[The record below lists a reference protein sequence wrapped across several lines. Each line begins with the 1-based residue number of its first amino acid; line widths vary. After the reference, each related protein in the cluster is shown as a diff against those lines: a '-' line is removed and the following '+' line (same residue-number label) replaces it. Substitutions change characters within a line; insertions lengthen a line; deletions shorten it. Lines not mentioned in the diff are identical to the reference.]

1 MVYTTTDN
9 ELNQIFYRLT
19 LVMVMSRKV
28 SIYHLYLSTYHIYLS
43 NLGCHTPLATTHS
56 SCVKQQLAYYEKYSK
71 RDSLNR
77 YKGFTLVELIV
88 TLAIIAIIVT
98 IATPFMLRQLAT
110 MEAKRIRYA
119 LSNTLKV
126 AKAESLI
133 RRKNL
138 ILCLSNDNSRCN
150 RNSNEV
156 LLLFIDNNRNN
167 HFDQGTDQLVE
178 QQHLSPKYATIHLRV
193 GSRRHYTKFWG
204 NSGKPRGHFGHI
216 KYCPTSVHNSV
227 KYQIS
232 FNQAGIIK
240 YKPNSSHRT
249 NCD

>member
-1 MVYTTTDN
+1 
-9 ELNQIFYRLT
+9 
-19 LVMVMSRKV
+19 MVMSRKV
-28 SIYHLYLSTYHIYLS
+28 YIYPLYLFTS
-43 NLGCHTPLATTHS
+43 GCHTPLATNHS
-56 SCVKQQLAYYEKYSK
+56 SYVKQQLAYNENYSEK
-71 RDSLNR
+71 DSR

-138 ILCLSNDNSRCN
+138 ILCLSDDNSRCN

-167 HFDQGTDQLVE
+167 HFDPGTDQLLE
-178 QQHLSPKYATIHLRV
+178 QHHLSPKYATIHLRV

-204 NSGKPRGHFGHI
+204 DSGKPRGHFGHI
-216 KYCPTSVHNSV
+216 KYCPTSVHNNV